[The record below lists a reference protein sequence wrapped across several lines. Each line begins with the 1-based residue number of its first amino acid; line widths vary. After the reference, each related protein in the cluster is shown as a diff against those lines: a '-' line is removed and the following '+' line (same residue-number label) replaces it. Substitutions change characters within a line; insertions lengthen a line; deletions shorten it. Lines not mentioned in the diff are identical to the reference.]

1 MKKLLL
7 LTLTALMMVGC
18 DGTQRNTDGSIV
30 LDTYWKEH
38 SIENPYIE
46 VVDSCEYIVN
56 EEKYAFAYTES
67 AYKTYTH
74 KGNCKYCEYRDS
86 IKWEKRKR
94 EIKNILQWEN

>member
-7 LTLTALMMVGC
+7 LALTAIMMAGC
-18 DGTQRNTDGSIV
+18 DRTQRNTDGSIV

-38 SIENPYIE
+38 SIDNPYSV
-46 VVDSCEYIVN
+46 VVDSCEYICWRSRM
-56 EEKYAFAYTES
+56 A
-67 AYKTYTH
+67 H